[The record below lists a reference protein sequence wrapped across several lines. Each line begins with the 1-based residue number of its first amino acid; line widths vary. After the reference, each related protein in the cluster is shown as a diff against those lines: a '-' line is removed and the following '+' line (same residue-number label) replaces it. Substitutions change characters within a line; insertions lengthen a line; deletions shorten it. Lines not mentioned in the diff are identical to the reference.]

1 MNSVEADTV
10 GMALNRPVPA
20 VVAQHVEESAVL
32 FHVRARMVDA
42 PHVRLHHLRRL
53 DDRLAAHL
61 DGLAVAGEY
70 GAHLCA
76 KALATPGPGELFA
89 ATALALDTHDE
100 PCLDKVLALAQALP
114 ECRQGVL
121 SAFTWAPAPSLRG
134 ITGKLLASP
143 VAFHRM
149 VGIVACD
156 AHRVDPG
163 AALVAA
169 LGDFDPSLR
178 AQALRTAGERGRL
191 DLQGACVRALTDD
204 DAGCRFQAARS
215 AVLLGDRHAAI
226 HVLHQEAQ
234 AGRPHREQAI
244 ALLLK
249 LTAPEQAVPILKSL
263 FDSRADVR
271 ALIRSLGVSGDPQW
285 VPWLI
290 DRMEA
295 PVLSRVAGESFTLI
309 TGLDLAV
316 NDLER
321 RPPEG
326 IETGP
331 ADDPADGD
339 VALDEDDG
347 LPWPDAG
354 KVSDG
359 WAARAQDFPAG
370 VRHFMGAPPAWEHI
384 LRVRR
389 EGGQRQRHAA
399 SEYLCLL
406 RPGTR
411 LFPTGAPA
419 WRQERWLA
427 QMPEE

>member
-1 MNSVEADTV
+1 MNSGAADTA

-89 ATALALDTHDE
+89 ATALALDAHDG

-114 ECRQGVL
+114 ECRPGVL
-121 SAFTWAPAPSLRG
+121 SAFAWVSAPSLRG

-143 VAFHRM
+143 VAFQRM
-149 VGIVACD
+149 VGILACD

-163 AALVAA
+163 AALATA
-169 LGDFDPSLR
+169 LGDPDPLLR
-178 AQALRTAGERGRL
+178 AQALRVAGECGRL
-191 DLQGACVRALTDD
+191 DLQHACVRALADD

-226 HVLHQEAQ
+226 HVLQQEAQ
-234 AGRPHREQAI
+234 TGRPHRAQAI

-263 FDSRADVR
+263 FEAQADVR

-295 PVLSRVAGESFTLI
+295 PELSRLAGESFTLI
-309 TGLDLAV
+309 TGIDLAV
-316 NDLER
+316 HDLEH

-331 ADDPADGD
+331 VDDPADGD

-354 KVSDG
+354 GVAD
-359 WAARAQDFPAG
+359 WWTDRAQSFAAG
-370 VRHFMGAPPAWEHI
+370 VRHFMGAPPSWEHA
-384 LRVRR
+384 LRVRK
-389 EGGQRQRHAA
+389 EGCQRQRRAA

-406 RPGTR
+406 RPGTM
-411 LFPTGAPA
+411 LFPTDAPA
-419 WRQERWLA
+419 WRQQRWLD
-427 QMPEE
+427 ESET